1 MPGRLI
7 GDPALTEGNVRGVTV
22 DYQTLAREFL
32 ELVDWDTD
40 TTVPSE
46 ESLQELGMD
55 FLIARS

>member
-1 MPGRLI
+1 M
-7 GDPALTEGNVRGVTV
+7 
-22 DYQTLAREFL
+22 AREYL
-32 ELVDWDTD
+32 ELVGWDTD